1 MRWNSVRTNLWF
13 PEINLFML
21 KSWICYCI
29 WVILVNFYYIW
40 TCAFYGDRVWT
51 ETCDCI
57 SGSELDHQWCPM
69 ILFSVH
75 PHEVKLVKHISKHF
89 EPAAYLWGTLIQ
101 ASQPRRRP
109 VSLPLA
115 AAGGRRPAQ
124 AQPTLE
130 ASKSPSKWLKGKWSL
145 WGTNTCI

>member
-1 MRWNSVRTNLWF
+1 MRWNSIRTNLWF
-13 PEINLFML
+13 PEMNLFML
-21 KSWICYCI
+21 KLWICYCI

-51 ETCDCI
+51 KTCDCI

-89 EPAAYLWGTLIQ
+89 EPAAYSWGTLFQ
-101 ASQPRRRP
+101 ASQPRRP
-109 VSLPLA
+109 VNLPLVV
-115 AAGGRRPAQ
+115 GGQPRHSQRRRLPNHR
-124 AQPTLE
+124 LNDWRV
-130 ASKSPSKWLKGKWSL
+130 KRSL